1 MPDSS
6 KDCPFCSPDP
16 NRIFHETDLVVGLWD
31 AYPVNPGHAL
41 LVPRRHV
48 PDWFEA
54 SEDERRELMEG
65 IEVAR
70 AAILEKHQP
79 DGYNLGINMGEAA
92 GQTVFHLHIHL
103 IPRYSG
109 DVDDPR
115 GGIRCVIPEKAR
127 YWESSD

>member
-1 MPDSS
+1 MEQ
-6 KDCPFCSPDP
+6 DCPFCSPDP
-16 NRIFHETDLVVGLWD
+16 DRVFYETDLVVGLWD

-65 IEVAR
+65 VQAAR

-79 DGYNLGINMGEAA
+79 QGFNLGINMGEAA
-92 GQTVFHLHIHL
+92 GQTVFHLHVHL

-115 GGIRCVIPEKAR
+115 GGVRCLIPGKAR
-127 YWESSD
+127 YWEASD